1 MTNTVRTIDMTD
13 DRGVRHDRDVRRN
26 QHARALFALGRLER
40 RAEAEVRQLDRRLRE
55 LGEQHD
61 RTARWLKTEYRRTH
75 FGKSPVSWPA
85 RDASGVARRGP
96 ARHPRLA
103 IAVAGPGGSAS
114 TPPEPPSSQSK
125 GKT

>member
-1 MTNTVRTIDMTD
+1 MTNTVRTIDLTD
-13 DRGVRHDRDVRRN
+13 DRRVQHDRDVRRN
-26 QHARALFALGRLER
+26 EHARELFALARLER

-61 RTARWLKTEYRRTH
+61 RTARWLETEYRRTH
-75 FGKSPVSWPA
+75 FGKPPVSWPGP
-85 RDASGVARRGP
+85 DASGVGRHGP
-96 ARHPRLA
+96 AWHPRLA

-114 TPPEPPSSQSK
+114 TPPEPPSSQLK